1 MTNTVEASVVRDAYG
16 KIAAR
21 IPQFST
27 SRQRDQEHMIEHMKF
42 EKSRS
47 AIGRM

>member
-1 MTNTVEASVVRDAYG
+1 VEALVVRDAHG

-42 EKSRS
+42 ENRG
-47 AIGRM
+47 A